1 MFTVLNPTT
10 LAAGTYVLEIRGD
23 VTGSDGGTYS
33 GSLNLNPVPL
43 PAALPL
49 LLSGFGLL
57 GGTLRKRFTR

>member
-1 MFTVLNPTT
+1 MDPTT
-10 LAAGTYVLEIRGD
+10 LTGGPYVLEIQGD
-23 VTGSDGGTYS
+23 VTGTSGGTYT

-49 LLSGFGLL
+49 LLSGLGLL